1 MKDLH
6 PVFTK
11 FKDEYPE
18 IYEKHA
24 ELGRA
29 VHGEG
34 GPLDEKS
41 RWLIKVAI
49 SAASGHERA
58 LQTHIAKAREAGV
71 SDGELVH
78 ALMLIIPS
86 LGFPAFM
93 EAYSIFTG
101 IK

>member
-11 FKDEYPE
+11 FKEEYLE

-24 ELGRA
+24 ALGAA
-29 VHGEG
+29 VHAEG
-34 GPLDEKS
+34 GPLEEKT

-49 SAASGHERA
+49 SGASGHERA

-71 SDGELVH
+71 SEAELVH
-78 ALMLIIPS
+78 ALMLMIPS

-93 EAYSIFTG
+93 EAYSTMKG
-101 IK
+101 IS

>member
-11 FKDEYPE
+11 FKEEYPE

-24 ELGRA
+24 ALGAA
-29 VHGEG
+29 VHAEG
-34 GPLDEKS
+34 GPLEEKT

-49 SAASGHERA
+49 SGASGHERA

-71 SDGELVH
+71 SEAELVH
-78 ALMLIIPS
+78 ALMLMIPS

-93 EAYSIFTG
+93 EAYSTMKG
-101 IK
+101 IS